1 MQEANKFCKNY
12 VSGIF
17 KQFDPNQANIL
28 RPAELNA
35 WLKHEKQMRPLQKR
49 QAEAQF
55 HEMVAEADAN
65 KDGNLDRQELFQYC
79 VKNYN
84 TAKVDD

>member
-55 HEMVAEADAN
+55 H
-65 KDGNLDRQELFQYC
+65 
-79 VKNYN
+79 
-84 TAKVDD
+84 